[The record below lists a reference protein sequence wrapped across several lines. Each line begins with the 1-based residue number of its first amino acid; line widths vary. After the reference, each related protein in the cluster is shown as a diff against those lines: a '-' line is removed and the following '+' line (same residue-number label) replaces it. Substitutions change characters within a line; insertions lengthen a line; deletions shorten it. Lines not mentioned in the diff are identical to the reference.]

1 MTNINQFKANLVGA
15 GPRNNRFE
23 VFLPRAGNKIQFLCK
38 TASLPGQTIEE
49 FPIKYKGL
57 TIKLA
62 GDRTFENW
70 EVGIYNDND
79 WSARKALEDWMTD
92 IVPLDS
98 STGPVGYEYMEDMAT
113 VSQMDRADNII
124 ATYNFFN
131 MWPTVIGPIELDTE
145 GGDAIEIFNVTFA
158 YSHFE
163 RAKPTE

>member
-1 MTNINQFKANLVGA
+1 MATINQFKANLIGA

-23 VFLPRAGNKIQFLCK
+23 VYIPRSGNKIQFLCK

-70 EVGIYNDND
+70 EVGIYNDTDFSSRN
-79 WSARKALEDWMTD
+79 AIERWMAD

-98 STGPVGYEYMEDMAT
+98 SVGPVGYDYMVDRAT
-113 VSQMDRADNII
+113 VSQMARDDSII
-124 ATYNFFN
+124 ATYEFFN
-131 MWPTVIGPIELDTE
+131 MCQ
-145 GGDAIEIFNVTFA
+145 
-158 YSHFE
+158 
-163 RAKPTE
+163 KPWQLSN